1 MSIIKKI
8 YKKDRSQMRLIIE
21 IRDLDHGLGYPTK
34 SKPAKFIKKNLQ
46 SSKIKKT
53 KQIVIKRKWESNLA

>member
-1 MSIIKKI
+1 
-8 YKKDRSQMRLIIE
+8 MRLIIE

-46 SSKIKKT
+46 SPKIKKT
-53 KQIVIKRKWESNLA
+53 KQIVIKRK